1 MNIIKMKSKIAYINV
16 TKCSV
21 YYDGSLG
28 IDEDIMKKANISEH
42 EQVHVLNVNNN
53 ERFITYAIKEP
64 AGSNNICLY
73 GPAAN
78 KGSVGDEV
86 VILTYCS
93 VSPDEPVNPIVLNYR
108 AH

>member
-1 MNIIKMKSKIAYINV
+1 MQITKMKSKLAYIRV
-16 TKCSV
+16 TNRSV

-28 IDEDIMKKANISEH
+28 IDEDIMKQANIVEN

-64 AGSNNICLY
+64 AGSKNICLY

-78 KGSVGDEV
+78 KGSINDEL

-93 VSPDEPVNPIVLNYR
+93 ITPEEEHNPIVLNFR
-108 AH
+108 TA

>member
-1 MNIIKMKSKIAYINV
+1 MQITKMKSKLAYIRV
-16 TKCSV
+16 TNRSV

-28 IDEDIMKKANISEH
+28 IDEDIMKQANIVEN

-64 AGSNNICLY
+64 AGSKNICLY

-78 KGSVGDEV
+78 KGSINDEL

-93 VSPDEPVNPIVLNYR
+93 VTPEEEHNPIVLNFR
-108 AH
+108 TA

>member
-1 MNIIKMKSKIAYINV
+1 MQIIKMKSKIAYIRV
-16 TKCSV
+16 TNRSV

-28 IDEDIMKKANISEH
+28 IDEDIMKKANIAEH
-42 EQVHVLNVNNN
+42 EQVHVLNVTNN

-64 AGSNNICLY
+64 PGSKNICLY

-78 KGSVGDEV
+78 KGSINDEV

-93 VSPDEPVNPIVLNYR
+93 VDLEEELTPVVLNYR
-108 AH
+108 QK